1 MKTILII
8 EDDVSILDG
17 LKDNLEYE
25 GYRVISETNGKRGL
39 QLALEKDPGLL
50 LLDIML
56 PGMNGY
62 EICRQVKKEKPAL
75 PIIML
80 TARGTEMDKVSGLD
94 TGADDYVTKP
104 FSLPELLARIR
115 AALRR
120 AQGEHVVIED
130 YSFDNIKINFKNLK
144 AFKGEKEIPLSVRE
158 FDILK
163 YLVTHEGEAVHRHD
177 LLNAVWGYQA
187 MPTTRTVDNFILDL
201 RKKIEPDPSQPKYIL
216 SVRGIGYRFN
226 PIQESG
232 L

>member
-17 LKDNLEYE
+17 LKDNLEFE

-62 EICRQVKKEKPAL
+62 EICRLVKKEKPEL

-120 AQGEHVVIED
+120 THGEHDVIEA
-130 YSFDNIKINFKNLK
+130 YSFDNIKLNFKNFK
-144 AFKGEKEIPLSVRE
+144 AFKGEKEIPLTPRE

-177 LLNAVWGYQA
+177 LLNAIWGYQA

-201 RKKIEPDPSQPKYIL
+201 RKKIEPDPSNPKYIL
-216 SVRGIGYRFN
+216 SIRGIGYRFN
-226 PIQESG
+226 PV
-232 L
+232 